1 MIAASNFV
9 ANQPMHNGT
18 TMVNN
23 NNNNNNLSTTS
34 SSNTTTTTSNNNND
48 NISFNENVTI
58 QTNYNSQLMENNDN
72 YVNNMNH
79 HNNNHHIDDDNLN
92 EDDDKNINNDN
103 IDDNNLQ
110 QNEESVDITISN
122 VVTNFNVRCHLN
134 LRQLATRGS
143 NVVYRRER
151 SIVLMKLRHPLIT
164 ANIWSS
170 GKITCTGATTEE
182 SAKCASRKVA
192 RTLQK
197 LGYPVKF
204 RNYRIVN
211 VLGACRLPFGIKI
224 HEFSDSHRPIASY
237 EPELHPGAT
246 YRIKELKAVLTIFQT
261 GSITITAPS
270 IPNVQLAVEKI
281 YPLVYE
287 YRKPK
292 PVQHTQSKLLYSKH
306 NQTLNHNHCQQQ
318 QPQSQNHHTYNS
330 FKHNNN
336 LIDNVDDEEEDVDAV
351 VYCRDEIIPTEN
363 YDDDNNS
370 D

>member
-9 ANQPMHNGT
+9 TNQPPPPPPMHNS
-18 TMVNN
+18 
-23 NNNNNNLSTTS
+23 NNNNNNLSTSTS
-34 SSNTTTTTSNNNND
+34 SSNQTSSNIFTNEQIMNNNNND
-48 NISFNENVTI
+48 N
-58 QTNYNSQLMENNDN
+58 DN
-72 YVNNMNH
+72 YLNHQNNLNNNLNNNH
-79 HNNNHHIDDDNLN
+79 QNNHHIDG
-92 EDDDKNINNDN
+92 NDG
-103 IDDNNLQ
+103 IVVEDNNIVVEDSIVVEEQ
-110 QNEESVDITISN
+110 EEESVDINISN

-151 SIVLMKLRHPLIT
+151 SIVLMKLRHPSIT
-164 ANIWSS
+164 ASIWSS

-182 SAKCASRKVA
+182 SAKCASRRVA

-224 HEFSDSHRPIASY
+224 HEFSDTHRPLASY

-246 YRIKELKAVLTIFQT
+246 YRIKELKAVMTIFQT

-270 IPNVQLAVEKI
+270 ITNVQLAVEKI

-292 PVQHTQSKLLYSKH
+292 PPPLSSSSSVQKHTQSSSSSSKH
-306 NQTLNHNHCQQQ
+306 QTLKH
-318 QPQSQNHHTYNS
+318 QNQN
-330 FKHNNN
+330 K
-336 LIDNVDDEEEDVDAV
+336 
-351 VYCRDEIIPTEN
+351 
-363 YDDDNNS
+363 
-370 D
+370 

>member
-18 TMVNN
+18 TM
-23 NNNNNNLSTTS
+23 
-34 SSNTTTTTSNNNND
+34 
-48 NISFNENVTI
+48 
-58 QTNYNSQLMENNDN
+58 
-72 YVNNMNH
+72 
-79 HNNNHHIDDDNLN
+79 
-92 EDDDKNINNDN
+92 
-103 IDDNNLQ
+103 
-110 QNEESVDITISN
+110 
-122 VVTNFNVRCHLN
+122 
-134 LRQLATRGS
+134 
-143 NVVYRRER
+143 
-151 SIVLMKLRHPLIT
+151 IVLMKLRHPLIT

-318 QPQSQNHHTYNS
+318 QQPQSQNHHTYNS